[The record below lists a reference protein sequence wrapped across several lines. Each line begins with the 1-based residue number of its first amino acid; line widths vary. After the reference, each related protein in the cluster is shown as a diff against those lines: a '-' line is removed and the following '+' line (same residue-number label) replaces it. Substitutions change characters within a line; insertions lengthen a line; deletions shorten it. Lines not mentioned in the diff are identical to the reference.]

1 LWQTLKELGWVEGQ
15 NLVIERRYFELPDQ
29 LRTAAAELVRLRVD
43 LIVAP
48 DAQATQAAHN
58 ATRIIPIVAWAIA
71 DLVGLGVTK
80 TLSRPSGNVTG
91 QTSIPLELSG
101 KRFELLRAILPKVT
115 RIAAMGNPDN
125 PASPLHLREARVAAN
140 ALGVDLQL
148 LEVSRSDGLE
158 SAFASM
164 IRESV
169 GALFV
174 FPDSMFFFHRAR
186 IAHLT
191 ETHRVPSMFEF
202 RDYVEVGGL
211 ISYGANNVDMLRR
224 GALMVDRI
232 LKGTRPSEL
241 PFEQPTK
248 FELVINLKTAK
259 ELGLTIPPSL
269 LQRADQVIE

>member
-1 LWQTLKELGWVEGQ
+1 M
-15 NLVIERRYFELPDQ
+15 RR
-29 LRTAAAELVRLRVD
+29 A
-43 LIVAP
+43 
-48 DAQATQAAHN
+48 
-58 ATRIIPIVAWAIA
+58 
-71 DLVGLGVTK
+71 
-80 TLSRPSGNVTG
+80 LSRLWPGRSP
-91 QTSIPLELSG
+91 IPLELSG

-158 SAFASM
+158 SGFASM

-174 FPDSMFFFHRAR
+174 CPDSMFFLHRAR

-202 RDYVEVGGL
+202 RDYVEVGGV

-224 GALMVDRI
+224 GAL
-232 LKGTRPSEL
+232 
-241 PFEQPTK
+241 
-248 FELVINLKTAK
+248 
-259 ELGLTIPPSL
+259 
-269 LQRADQVIE
+269 